1 MRKWI
6 LAAAAA
12 VCANGVVASAGFAD
26 DGALEQ
32 VLIESATTPEQ
43 HEALARYYDAKA
55 AAAKAETANHRSIA
69 KAYAGGKFAQ
79 VAAMKAHCEKL
90 ASLYDDQA
98 EQFSMLASMQREL
111 AK

>member
-12 VCANGVVASAGFAD
+12 ACVNGVVASAGYAA

-32 VLIESATTPEQ
+32 VLIESATTPQQ
-43 HEALARYYDAKA
+43 HEALAKYYDAKA
-55 AAAKAETANHRSIA
+55 AAARAEAANHRSIA

-79 VAAMKAHCEKL
+79 VAAMKEHCEKL
-90 ASLYDDQA
+90 AALYDQQA
-98 EQFSMLASMQREL
+98 EQFAMLASMQREQ